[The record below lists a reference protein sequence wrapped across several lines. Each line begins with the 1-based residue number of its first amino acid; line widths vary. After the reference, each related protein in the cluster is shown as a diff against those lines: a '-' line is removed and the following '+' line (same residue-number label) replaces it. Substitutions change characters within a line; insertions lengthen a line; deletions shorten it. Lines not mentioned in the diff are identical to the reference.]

1 LEPSKQT
8 IDMMSHD
15 EATIDLIVKEGT
27 IMIILVVA
35 VVAVGTCVKQLA
47 VTTPSILNYKSL

>member
-1 LEPSKQT
+1 
-8 IDMMSHD
+8 MMSHD

-35 VVAVGTCVKQLA
+35 VVAVGTCVKRLA